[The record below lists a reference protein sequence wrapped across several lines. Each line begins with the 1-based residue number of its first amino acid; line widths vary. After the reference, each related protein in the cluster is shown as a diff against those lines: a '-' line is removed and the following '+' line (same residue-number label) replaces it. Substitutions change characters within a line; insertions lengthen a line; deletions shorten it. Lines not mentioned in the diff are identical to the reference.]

1 MAEIVE
7 YLAADVLQIGVVTAT
22 DKKKITVDDGRGRQ
36 SKIAPDKVVFRHRG
50 DSIDEVRASI
60 EALRDEVDVAFLWE
74 ALLAEADTDG
84 KEAGELAALFFDSD
98 DDLHASAVFHAL
110 WAEKLHFRRRAQ
122 RFEPRS
128 ADDVAQVRDQ
138 RESEAAEAL

>member
-60 EALRDEVDVAFLWE
+60 EALRGSKRCA
-74 ALLAEADTDG
+74 
-84 KEAGELAALFFDSD
+84 
-98 DDLHASAVFHAL
+98 
-110 WAEKLHFRRRAQ
+110 RRRKCS
-122 RFEPRS
+122 FS
-128 ADDVAQVRDQ
+128 AHSA
-138 RESEAAEAL
+138 